1 MRPLK
6 LVMSAFGSYAGEV
19 TVPFEEFGNTGLY
32 LVTGDTGAGKT
43 TIFDAITFALY
54 GEASGKNREPVM
66 FRSKYAQPDVPTFV
80 ELDFLYQGKKYTVRR
95 NPEYDRPKN
104 RGQGMTKEK
113 AEAVLTFP
121 DDRNPVTKYREVTAA
136 ITELLGLDRNQ
147 FTQIAMLAQ
156 GEFQKLL
163 HAKTEER
170 SEIFRK
176 IFHTKPYQILQEKL
190 KSESAEL
197 RVRYEDVQKSILQ
210 YVADVNCVEESV
222 YYAELSSIKK
232 KKTISTVEDTMK
244 LIEEIIAED
253 ETKLAGT
260 EKQVGENAEAFDKVN
275 QQIGKET
282 ARQKAREDLKVAE
295 LGLEQETPLYD
306 EIKEKYKTLEARN
319 KEIEAV
325 AISIETEKQ
334 KLASYDTLFA
344 LQKELQQ
351 KRRTLQ
357 SLKEQICTGKEREEE
372 LTAQMQSCGKEL
384 EELSHTGENK
394 LQLENRLHI
403 CREEGKQLQT
413 IAEDLQQYE
422 KQVSLLVC
430 AEKQYEEAKQ
440 NMLAETE
447 RATRLELALWD
458 EQAGILAENL
468 KEGEKCPV
476 CGSLHHP
483 EPAEKK
489 QEAPDKA
496 TVDKAKQTAK
506 KAEQDAHKK
515 QQEVVRNRERQS
527 GQLGLVMKKAT
538 ELSLGN
544 GIEEIKVQMLKAQ
557 KACEEKKQTLLNEK
571 QALEIQILRRQA
583 LEKQLPELERNLE
596 QIRISSIENGK
607 KLTECEVGI
616 QNAEAREQEVQAGLE
631 YTNKEEAEKKIKEFM
646 HQKKTMERDRD
657 DIQKQYTMREKRMN
671 DYHQTIA
678 TLKAQLE
685 DTEKLDMN
693 ELTQQKQELQQKKA
707 VLEEQK
713 KQYQIRLN
721 GNVRACNA
729 ISKQFSNMQEVE
741 NHWTWV
747 KALSNTA
754 NGNLTGKEKI
764 ALEIY
769 VQRFY
774 FSRILRYAN
783 VRLMMISSGQYELV
797 LRKEPVNQKSQSGL
811 ELDVVDHY
819 NGSVRSVKTLSGG
832 ESFQASLSLALGLA
846 DEIQA
851 SAGGIRLDTM
861 FVDEG
866 FGSLDEEALSQAMRV
881 LSSLADS
888 RRLVGIISHV
898 GELKQQIEKQLVV
911 TKDKSGGS
919 QVELVV

>member
-19 TVPFEEFGNTGLY
+19 TVPFEQFGDTGLY

-54 GEASGKNREPVM
+54 GESSGKNREPVM
-66 FRSKYAQPDVPTFV
+66 FRSKYAQPDTPTFV
-80 ELDFLYQGKKYTVRR
+80 ELTFLYQGKTYTVRR

-121 DDRNPVTKYREVTAA
+121 DERNPVTKYREVTAA

-176 IFHTKPYQILQEKL
+176 LFHTKPYQILQEKL

-210 YVADVNCVEESV
+210 YVADVNCAEEST
-222 YYAELSSIKK
+222 YYAELASIKK

-253 ETKLAGT
+253 ETQLAHT
-260 EKQVGENAEAFDKVN
+260 ETEVTQNTEAFDKVN
-275 QQIGKET
+275 QQIGRET
-282 ARQKAREDLKVAE
+282 ARQKAREDVKVAE
-295 LGLEQETPLYD
+295 QGLAQETPVFAAA
-306 EIKEKYKTLEARN
+306 KEKYATLEGRN
-319 KEIEAV
+319 KELEAV

-334 KLASYDTLFA
+334 KLAGYDTLFA

-351 KRRTLQ
+351 KKTAVESLIKQIQ
-357 SLKEQICTGKEREEE
+357 SGKEKEEE
-372 LTAQMQSCGKEL
+372 LTKQIHSCEKEL
-384 EELSHTGENK
+384 EELKQTGENK
-394 LQLENRLHI
+394 LQLENRLHSLQ
-403 CREEGKQLQT
+403 EEEKQLQ
-413 IAEDLQQYE
+413 ALVEHLQQYE
-422 KQVSLLVC
+422 KQTGLL
-430 AEKQYEEAKQ
+430 EHTKKQYETAKQ
-440 NMLAETE
+440 KMLAEAE
-447 RATRLELALWD
+447 RAARLEVALWD

-468 KEGEKCPV
+468 KDGEKCPV
-476 CGSLHHP
+476 CGSIHHP

-489 QEAPDKA
+489 QEAPDKI
-496 TVDKAKQTAK
+496 TVDKAKQAAK
-506 KAEQDAHKK
+506 RAEQNAYEQ
-515 QQEVVRNRERQS
+515 QQEVVRNRERQ
-527 GQLGLVMKKAT
+527 LNFLDIAMKKAA
-538 ELSLGN
+538 ELSLGDN
-544 GIEEIKVQMLKAQ
+544 LEEIKSQIAEKQAT
-557 KACEEKKQTLLNEK
+557 CEEKKQLLLKEK
-571 QALEIQILRRQA
+571 EELDKQILRRQT
-583 LEKQLPELERNLE
+583 LEKQLPKFEMSQK
-596 QIRISSIENGK
+596 QIQTAAIENEK
-607 KLTECEVGI
+607 KLTEYEVSI
-616 QNAEAREQEVQAGLE
+616 RSAEEREKEIKAGLA
-631 YTNKEEAEKKIKEFM
+631 YVDKEEAEKKIKEL
-646 HQKKTMERDRD
+646 QQQRRIMEQARDE
-657 DIQKQYTMREKRMN
+657 IQKQYTASEKRMN
-671 DYHQTIA
+671 EYHQTIA
-678 TLKAQLE
+678 TLQSQLADE
-685 DTEKLDMN
+685 EQLDM
-693 ELTQQKQELQQKKA
+693 EVLMQQKQELQQKKA

-721 GNVRACNA
+721 GNVRAHND
-729 ISKQFSNMQEVE
+729 ISKQFSKMQEVE

-783 VRLMMISSGQYELV
+783 VRLMMISGGQYELV

-811 ELDVVDHY
+811 ELDVIDHY

-851 SAGGIRLDTM
+851 SAGGIQLDTM

-866 FGSLDEEALSQAMRV
+866 FGALDEEALNQAMRV
-881 LSSLADS
+881 LNSLADS
-888 RRLVGIISHV
+888 KRLVGIISHV

-919 QVELVV
+919 RVEMIV